1 MSRIGIVALAAVVF
15 GGALVALGAR
25 DEGGP
30 TLPEVVGDGPATAYR
45 VVYEVDADGA
55 TSTEERVVVRP
66 FDSDIVVRD
75 SGGTITSERASRA
88 GLLATRSSGADWVLI
103 DVPFSPATGD
113 TRLDR
118 LGTAMTD
125 ELGDDEI
132 GGRDCRELRASFPGE
147 AVAIVDRCVDAA
159 GIVLR
164 EVWRAD
170 DGEVVQTMTATTV
183 EVDDVAVGPTPT
195 GTRLA
200 AADGNGAVRSVP
212 DDEPV
217 PFAESFSL
225 DPAGWE
231 FVGRHLVVPPA
242 LGGLP
247 GEAVQLSATAL
258 VSDVWRRGPDLL
270 VLDQGATKDGEPP
283 FGDGR
288 FLQTFSVDRV
298 GDAALTVDERL
309 VAANITLRDG
319 GFVRLS
325 GTVTPDDLRELAET
339 IAPTGG
345 SR

>member
-1 MSRIGIVALAAVVF
+1 MRVDEFAELFQHEFATAILAAEQSFVLGDVGAQAGGFVF
-15 GGALVALGAR
+15 EL
-25 DEGGP
+25 
-30 TLPEVVGDGPATAYR
+30 
-45 VVYEVDADGA
+45 
-55 TSTEERVVVRP
+55 
-66 FDSDIVVRD
+66 
-75 SGGTITSERASRA
+75 
-88 GLLATRSSGADWVLI
+88 
-103 DVPFSPATGD
+103 
-113 TRLDR
+113 
-118 LGTAMTD
+118 
-125 ELGDDEI
+125 ELGERGAATQRHVEDVRGLDDTQLET
-132 GGRDCRELRASFPGE
+132 FNE
-147 AVAIVDRCVDAA
+147 AVASVARCVDAA

-247 GEAVQLSATAL
+247 GEAVQPSATAL